1 MFILFILTLL
11 CLAIIW
17 LATTAIFVAAACFCS
32 LTVLVLEMRRREY
45 SNQHRHAAK
54 LWLRCL
60 KRVVSSSPLS
70 HTVILMSAT
79 LATLR
84 VAACYALHSLAARP
98 QAEFATFVVFPEQFL
113 FVDNAGKFVM
123 STNFANFLIAESVIA
138 ALFIG
143 FGVFIARRAATI
155 AAHRFPL
162 LENKLRILIV
172 RWLAT

>member
-98 QAEFATFVVFPEQFL
+98 HSEFATFVVFPEQFL
-113 FVDNAGKFVM
+113 FVDNAGKFAM
-123 STNFANFLIAESVIA
+123 STQLALFLFAESVIA
-138 ALFIG
+138 ALCIG
-143 FGVFIARRAATI
+143 FVVFVARRAVII
-155 AAHRFPL
+155 AVSKYPL
-162 LENKLRILIV
+162 IENKLRKLV
-172 RWLAT
+172 LRWLAT